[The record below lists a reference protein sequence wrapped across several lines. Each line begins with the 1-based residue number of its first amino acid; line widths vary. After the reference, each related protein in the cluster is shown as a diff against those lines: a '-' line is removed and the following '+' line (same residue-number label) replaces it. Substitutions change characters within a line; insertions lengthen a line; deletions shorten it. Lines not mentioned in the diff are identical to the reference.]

1 MKAIKNIR
9 PDYVVR
15 ATAMIAVG
23 IVLAIWT
30 TASIDFMARIIAIIL
45 VAIGGTCVINYVIH
59 KERNFERSGAFL
71 AGAVIAAFGIWV
83 FVNPGRF
90 TDVIPKIFGLF
101 ILVSGLENIGQTIS
115 LIRYKARTWIVSLII
130 AFITCGIGAFL
141 LFRPSDAKEIAVT
154 LIGVFLIIDGV
165 TNLITSLLIGIAA
178 KRVDQERNA
187 VDTEAVIVEE
197 EKK

>member
-90 TDVIPKIFGLF
+90 TDVIPKIF
-101 ILVSGLENIGQTIS
+101 V
-115 LIRYKARTWIVSLII
+115 
-130 AFITCGIGAFL
+130 
-141 LFRPSDAKEIAVT
+141 
-154 LIGVFLIIDGV
+154 
-165 TNLITSLLIGIAA
+165 
-178 KRVDQERNA
+178 
-187 VDTEAVIVEE
+187 
-197 EKK
+197 